1 MRIVE
6 TENYE
11 YGWNR
16 SKNKED
22 TTMKMMY
29 IAVEDVKNGDSFWGK
44 QSEDLEQVRKDLE
57 NSYNHCTESE
67 KAKRTFYIVGYEYP
81 EDMDF
86 NDWSEEQICLPDP
99 KYYEEYHG

>member
-1 MRIVE
+1 
-6 TENYE
+6 
-11 YGWNR
+11 
-16 SKNKED
+16 
-22 TTMKMMY
+22 MKMMY